1 MTPTSPTPADRP
13 EPWGGLR
20 NSLSKAYVA
29 ADIDNA
35 IEFWRP
41 RIEAE
46 ARQQE
51 RDRIAALRGY
61 SEEQVGGY
69 LPDKWTYDDEG
80 AYVRWLDIAA
90 IEGDSRG

>member
-1 MTPTSPTPADRP
+1 MTPTSPTPADRL

-51 RDRIAALRGY
+51 RDRAKRSLALHHR
-61 SEEQVGGY
+61 QFMVTARTC
-69 LPDKWTYDDEG
+69 L
-80 AYVRWLDIAA
+80 ACARLAA
-90 IEGDSRG
+90 IEGDSRE